1 MIHNNRNHRR
11 VKMKEQMIAEIEQKM
26 LGHLDNAQQVLS
38 YENTLQLQEEVAPYI
53 LPDEDEAAASG

>member
-1 MIHNNRNHRR
+1 
-11 VKMKEQMIAEIEQKM
+11 MKEQMIAEIEQKM